1 MRRLHRPTRARV
13 LLALTIAAVSF
24 AAACDPPPPEP
35 APPSPPAGAPDPT
48 TFACPVVGATYTDN
62 YGPRGSGFHAGL
74 DMFQTFGSDE
84 VAVGP
89 GRVTYA
95 VEDAG
100 GNAAYLWADDGNVY
114 YYAHM
119 WFFIGADNRRVE
131 QGETIGILG
140 ASGNATAPHLHFEI
154 RLGGANGP
162 TMDPYSTL
170 VAAGC

>member
-1 MRRLHRPTRARV
+1 
-13 LLALTIAAVSF
+13 LLALAIAAISF

-35 APPSPPAGAPDPT
+35 APEPAPLTAPDPT
-48 TFACPVVGATYTDN
+48 TFACPVVGSTYTDN
-62 YGPRGSGFHAGL
+62 YGPRPSGFHYGL
-74 DMFQTFGSDE
+74 DMFQTFGTAE

-89 GRVTYA
+89 GRVTYQ

-119 WFFIGADNRRVE
+119 WFFAGDNDRRVE
-131 QGETIGILG
+131 KGDTIGVLG
-140 ASGNATAPHLHFEI
+140 QSGNATAPHLHFEI
-154 RLGGANGP
+154 RLGGPNGLRMHP
-162 TMDPYSTL
+162 SPPP